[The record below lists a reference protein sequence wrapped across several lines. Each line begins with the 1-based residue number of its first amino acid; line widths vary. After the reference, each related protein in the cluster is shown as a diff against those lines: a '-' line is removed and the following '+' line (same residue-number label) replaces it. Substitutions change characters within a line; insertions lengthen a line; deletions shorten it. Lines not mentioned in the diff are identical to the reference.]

1 VTAVT
6 LPGYRARRTV
16 VEMGDTTT
24 TITYDEL
31 FSPEVRRDPHPTYHR
46 LRSEQPIAYNAEQ
59 DDWLLTRWADC
70 IAVLRDPRWSS
81 NPETRGEKRF
91 TGPQVQE
98 FDDVGLR
105 TMLFLDPPDHTRLR
119 RLVSK
124 AFTPRRIERLR
135 DHVREIADE
144 LLSDVEPG
152 QPFDVM
158 ATLAYPLPVIV
169 ICELMGV
176 PVEDRHLFEGGSSD
190 ATRLLDGDI
199 DEETFQRGVLAA
211 MYFINYFNTLF
222 EARRAEP
229 QDDLVSGLIAVEE
242 SGDVLTEEELRS
254 IVLLLFVAGH
264 ETTMNLIGNGLF
276 ALMQHREQWDRLVA
290 DRSLAPSAVEE
301 LLRFDGPVHVTGR
314 IASEELEIGGQ
325 VFPRGSQVTT
335 LLAAANRDPDRFPDP
350 DRLDIGR
357 ADNQHLTFSH
367 GIHYC
372 LGAALARLEG
382 QVVFDTLA
390 SRYPSLQLA
399 VDPDEIEHREHFV
412 LRGLKALPVVY

>member
-1 VTAVT
+1 
-6 LPGYRARRTV
+6 
-16 VEMGDTTT
+16 MGDTTT

-176 PVEDRHLFEGGSSD
+176 PVEDRHLFEGWSSD

-276 ALMQHREQWDRLVA
+276 ALMQHRDEWDRLVA

-390 SRYPSLQLA
+390 SRYPSLHLA
-399 VDPDEIEHREHFV
+399 VDPDEIEYREHFV